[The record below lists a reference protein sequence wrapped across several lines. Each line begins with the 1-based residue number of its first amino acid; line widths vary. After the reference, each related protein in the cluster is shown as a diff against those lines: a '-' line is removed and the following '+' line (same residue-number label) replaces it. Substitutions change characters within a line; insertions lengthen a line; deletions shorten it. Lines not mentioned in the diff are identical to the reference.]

1 MKNRFKQYSPR
12 LTFHH
17 DGFDRVN
24 LWLDR
29 PTVPFDIQR
38 LAPHCRDFSLAV
50 TQPRYHAN
58 RKGQLA
64 LYQPT
69 ALCLQM
75 LRDLCGAE
83 IGIELV
89 YAEINR
95 DLEFKS
101 LHQLSAMRS
110 AFMESAHMPYQ
121 RGLVSDFNGTFYWGV
136 RSKAAHRQGSVMCLY
151 TDRPSKVMN
160 ASQNLNSN
168 PCFHLEWRVSGKA
181 ALARIGLRA
190 LDDLINFNHAG
201 HWRDN
206 LNLYKLPS
214 KTDLG
219 RLLAKLDGG
228 SPDVSSVAHLKR
240 ANRWLDAHRID
251 GQFVLHN
258 ALKTTPKIARHL
270 SRNYWLNLVLS
281 CD

>member
-1 MKNRFKQYSPR
+1 
-12 LTFHH
+12 
-17 DGFDRVN
+17 
-24 LWLDR
+24 
-29 PTVPFDIQR
+29 
-38 LAPHCRDFSLAV
+38 
-50 TQPRYHAN
+50 
-58 RKGQLA
+58 
-64 LYQPT
+64 
-69 ALCLQM
+69 
-75 LRDLCGAE
+75 
-83 IGIELV
+83 
-89 YAEINR
+89 
-95 DLEFKS
+95 
-101 LHQLSAMRS
+101 
-110 AFMESAHMPYQ
+110 MPYQ

-160 ASQNLNSN
+160 ASQNLSST

-201 HWRDN
+201 HWHDN

-258 ALKTTPKIARHL
+258 ALKTTPKIVHHI
-270 SRNYWLNLVLS
+270 SRNDWLKLVLS
-281 CD
+281 CE